1 MFRHAIVVCLCILV
15 GASVANA
22 GGPRDHE
29 PGFFLRLSTGVG
41 GAQIELDIAPFGK
54 QKYSGWT
61 GDPNLAIG
69 GTITRNLALHA
80 TMFGWSASDPT
91 YELAGVEFNASTDLV
106 FLGALGI
113 GMTYYVMPLN
123 LYLSPSIGF
132 GRLAQEAFGDIRESD
147 LGVAFDFT
155 VGKEWWVSDRWALGV
170 AGALGLHSI
179 PDDGSSEDWK
189 GGSFGIRFTSTF
201 N

>member
-1 MFRHAIVVCLCILV
+1 MMRKVLMILV
-15 GASVANA
+15 IISTASSAQA
-22 GGPRDHE
+22 GGPRDHD
-29 PGFFLRLSTGVG
+29 PGFFLRLSTGIG
-41 GAQIELDIAPFGK
+41 GARTGIDIPRFGRE
-54 QKYSGWT
+54 KYSGWT

-69 GTITRNLALHA
+69 GTVVRNLALHA

-91 YELAGVEFNASTDLV
+91 LELAGVELNSSIDLV

-132 GRLAQEAFGDIRESD
+132 SRFAQVAFGDIYESD

-155 VGKEWWVSDRWALGV
+155 AGKEWWVSERWALGV
-170 AGALGLHSI
+170 AGGLGLHSI
-179 PDDGSSEDWK
+179 PDAGSPWDWK
-189 GGSFGIRFTSTF
+189 GSSFAVRFTSTF